1 MRPNWS
7 VIGGSAGEYTS
18 RSTCGWMCVVRFIL
32 IPIHPAIMRRSGAD
46 ADISIRTVP
55 ACYLIPILLNVG
67 TQAKRKVCVNQI

>member
-7 VIGGSAGEYTS
+7 VIGGRAGESTS
-18 RSTCGWMCVVRFIL
+18 RSTFGWMCVVRFIL

-55 ACYLIPILLNVG
+55 ALLPYSNSVNVG
-67 TQAKRKVCVNQI
+67 TQAKRIVCVNQI